1 VCVLQLQNKN
11 KNYKPLIKHH
21 DPRYIALV
29 IGMEQLRFYPSK
41 QLTNLVGKIIFFH
54 EIHKIITKLIG
65 DKLVHIFFYVV
76 N

>member
-1 VCVLQLQNKN
+1 VCITIAKKN

-21 DPRYIALV
+21 DPTYIALV
-29 IGMEQLRFYPSK
+29 IGIVKLHFYPSK

-54 EIHKIITKLIG
+54 EIHKIISKLIK
-65 DKLVHIFFYVV
+65 DKLVHIFSYIV